1 MGEIQSEVK
10 VKSKL
15 LANKNAP
22 TFLRASAKGS
32 FSGDSL
38 SVNMQCKDTKK
49 SNMEDKEYTKYE
61 GCASAVAVIIALVV
75 LALVLCS
82 CKTKYITQTE
92 YKEVP
97 VVLHDTV
104 AKNIWRIDTTIVK
117 DSVYF
122 AVKGDTIYK
131 ERYNTLWKIKV
142 AHDTINKVVT
152 IPVEVVRT
160 RTKTKTVVKEVNRL
174 YWWQKVLMII
184 GGASLIYLV
193 VQLCKLW
200 KYK

>member
-1 MGEIQSEVK
+1 
-10 VKSKL
+10 
-15 LANKNAP
+15 
-22 TFLRASAKGS
+22 
-32 FSGDSL
+32 
-38 SVNMQCKDTKK
+38 
-49 SNMEDKEYTKYE
+49 MEDNEYTRYE
-61 GCASAVAVIIALVV
+61 GCASSVAVIIALVV
-75 LALVLCS
+75 LALVCFS
-82 CKTKYITQTE
+82 CKTRYITQTE

-97 VVLHDTV
+97 VVMHDTV

-142 AHDTINKVVT
+142 AHDTINKVVEK
-152 IPVEVVRT
+152 PVEVLRT
-160 RTKTKTVVKEVNRL
+160 SIKTETKEVNRL

-184 GGASLIYLV
+184 GGASLIYLF
-193 VQLCKLW
+193 VQLGKLW

>member
-1 MGEIQSEVK
+1 
-10 VKSKL
+10 
-15 LANKNAP
+15 
-22 TFLRASAKGS
+22 
-32 FSGDSL
+32 
-38 SVNMQCKDTKK
+38 
-49 SNMEDKEYTKYE
+49 MEDKEYTRYE

-75 LALVLCS
+75 LALVCCS
-82 CKTKYITQTE
+82 CKTKYITETE

-97 VVLHDTV
+97 VVMHDTI

-122 AVKGDTIYK
+122 AIKGDTIFK

-160 RTKTKTVVKEVNRL
+160 RTKTKTVVKEVNHIYL
-174 YWWQKVLMII
+174 WQKVLMII
-184 GGASLIYLV
+184 GCASLIYFLV
-193 VQLCKLW
+193 LLYNSRKRN
-200 KYK
+200 

>member
-1 MGEIQSEVK
+1 MGKIQSEVK
-10 VKSKL
+10 VTSKL

-32 FSGDSL
+32 FSGYSL
-38 SVNMQCKDTKK
+38 SVLCNAKIQKK

-75 LALVLCS
+75 LALVCFS

-92 YKEVP
+92 YKELP

-131 ERYNTLWKIKV
+131 ERYNTKWRIKV
-142 AHDTINKVVT
+142 AHDTISKVVEK
-152 IPVEVVRT
+152 PVEVLRT
-160 RTKTKTVVKEVNRL
+160 SIKTETKEVNRI
-174 YWWQKVLMII
+174 YWWQKVLILL
-184 GGASLIYLV
+184 GCASLIDII
-193 VQLCKLW
+193 VQIYKFW
-200 KYK
+200 KRK

>member
-1 MGEIQSEVK
+1 MGKIQSEVK

-22 TFLRASAKGS
+22 TFLRVSAKGS

-61 GCASAVAVIIALVV
+61 GCASAVAVILALVV
-75 LALVLCS
+75 LALVCCS
-82 CKTKYITQTE
+82 CKTRYITETE

-97 VVLHDTV
+97 VVMHDTV
-104 AKNIWRIDTTIVK
+104 SKNIWRIDTTIVK

-122 AVKGDTIYK
+122 AIKGDTIYK
-131 ERYNTLWKIKV
+131 ERYNTKWRIKV
-142 AHDTINKVVT
+142 AHDTINKVVEK
-152 IPVEVVRT
+152 PVEVVRNSVNT
-160 RTKTKTVVKEVNRL
+160 ETKEVNRI
-174 YWWQKVLMII
+174 YWWQNVLMLI
-184 GGASLIYLV
+184 GVVWLIGLLV
-193 VQLCKLW
+193 EI
-200 KYK
+200 YKFGKRK

>member
-1 MGEIQSEVK
+1 
-10 VKSKL
+10 
-15 LANKNAP
+15 
-22 TFLRASAKGS
+22 
-32 FSGDSL
+32 
-38 SVNMQCKDTKK
+38 
-49 SNMEDKEYTKYE
+49 MEDNEYTKYE

-75 LALVLCS
+75 LALVCFS

-97 VVLHDTV
+97 VVMHDTV

-142 AHDTINKVVT
+142 AHDTINKVVEK
-152 IPVEVVRT
+152 PVEVVRKSV
-160 RTKTKTVVKEVNRL
+160 KTEKKDVNRI
-174 YWWQKVLMII
+174 YWWQKVLILI

-193 VQLCKLW
+193 VQLGKLW

>member
-1 MGEIQSEVK
+1 
-10 VKSKL
+10 
-15 LANKNAP
+15 
-22 TFLRASAKGS
+22 
-32 FSGDSL
+32 
-38 SVNMQCKDTKK
+38 
-49 SNMEDKEYTKYE
+49 MEDKEYTRYE

-75 LALVLCS
+75 LALVCCS

-97 VVLHDTV
+97 VVIHDTI

-122 AVKGDTIYK
+122 AVKGDTIFK
-131 ERYNTLWKIKV
+131 ERYNTKWRIKV
-142 AHDTINKVVT
+142 AHDTINKVVEK
-152 IPVEVVRT
+152 PVEVVSQSV
-160 RTKTKTVVKEVNRL
+160 KTETKEVNRI

-193 VQLCKLW
+193 VQLGKLW

>member
-1 MGEIQSEVK
+1 MGEIQSDVK

-49 SNMEDKEYTKYE
+49 IDMEDKEYTKYE

-75 LALVLCS
+75 LALVCFS

-97 VVLHDTV
+97 VVMHDTI

-122 AVKGDTIYK
+122 AVKGDTIFK
-131 ERYNTLWKIKV
+131 ERYNTKWRIKV
-142 AHDTINKVVT
+142 AHDTINKVVEK
-152 IPVEVVRT
+152 PVEVLRT
-160 RTKTKTVVKEVNRL
+160 SIKTETKEVNRI
-174 YWWQKVLMII
+174 YWWQKVLILL
-184 GGASLIYLV
+184 GCASLIYLV
-193 VQLCKLW
+193 VQLGKLW